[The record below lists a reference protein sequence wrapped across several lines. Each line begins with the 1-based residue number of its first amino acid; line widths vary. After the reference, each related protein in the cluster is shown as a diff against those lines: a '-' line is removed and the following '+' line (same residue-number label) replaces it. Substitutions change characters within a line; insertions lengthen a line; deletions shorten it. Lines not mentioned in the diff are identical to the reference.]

1 MGISQIIEHIS
12 IETYWNPW
20 SWGTPTPILG
30 NPWKSPYV
38 THSGT
43 LVNIQNQDLGIGQKQ
58 SKTMVIC
65 PPLRTETN
73 AAGDPA
79 LCSESDTKAA
89 CRPSNRLPF
98 AVPHLNPPKRNTT
111 WIDCNLQ
118 LTLIQIHEYIYIY
131 IFMILLHLDRAS
143 CRRKHDVIV
152 FLYSN
157 SLKVFGCRRA
167 FRGISL
173 CCCCVAEAMNQM
185 RQQNPGRDSFYVD
198 ALGFI
203 IKWIPYLLPPNPPTL
218 LLFPERLA
226 FETNIV
232 CNPLGNSSL
241 LSWKWKVKNSF

>member
-1 MGISQIIEHIS
+1 
-12 IETYWNPW
+12 
-20 SWGTPTPILG
+20 
-30 NPWKSPYV
+30 
-38 THSGT
+38 
-43 LVNIQNQDLGIGQKQ
+43 
-58 SKTMVIC
+58 MVIC

-111 WIDCNLQ
+111 WVDCNLQ
-118 LTLIQIHEYIYIY
+118 LTLIQIHDISTFGQGIMQEEAWCNG
-131 IFMILLHLDRAS
+131 FTLTVLRCSVAGGHSAA
-143 CRRKHDVIV
+143 
-152 FLYSN
+152 FL
-157 SLKVFGCRRA
+157 FA
-167 FRGISL
+167 
-173 CCCCVAEAMNQM
+173 VAEAMNQM
-185 RQQNPGRDSFYVD
+185 RQQNPGRDSSMLMH
-198 ALGFI
+198 LGLSWFI
-203 IKWIPYLLPPNPPTL
+203 IKWIPYLLPPTL